1 MSKIKTPNLTKKE
14 ISKKI
19 HTQVGFSLQ
28 YIEEI
33 TNDIIKVLMVNIKK
47 KQINIKNFGKFKVI
61 FKKERIGRNP
71 KNNRIHKISARN
83 SLSFI
88 PTKKLNGNN
97 QE

>member
-47 KQINIKNFGKFKVI
+47 KTNKY
-61 FKKERIGRNP
+61 
-71 KNNRIHKISARN
+71 
-83 SLSFI
+83 
-88 PTKKLNGNN
+88 
-97 QE
+97 